1 VTVGGF
7 TVGVDIGGTKIQS
20 AAIRDEAIT
29 GSFRTPTPLTSAAD
43 LTAAVLESVE
53 GALAAA
59 GARREDLAGV
69 GIGVPGTV
77 DTAAGT
83 VSNSPN
89 MPGFEAPA
97 PVPLGGEISSAL
109 GDIPVTLGN
118 DVSVAVL
125 GEHRRGA
132 GRPYRNLLG
141 VWVGTGVG
149 GGLVLDGEV
158 FHGRGA
164 AGELGHTMV
173 EPGGRLCSCGQHGH
187 LEAYAGRGRM
197 EDRARE
203 LVKKGRRTVLFKLQE
218 KRGKPRVT
226 GGVWLEAM
234 QKGDRIANT
243 LIDEAVWALGVVLA
257 SAQNLLDLE
266 AMVIGGGLGDRLGRP
281 FVDRI
286 AEEMRPQ
293 LFVPEHAPVLLGSE
307 LKDLSGAVGA
317 AVLARA

>member
-1 VTVGGF
+1 VGAF

-20 AAIRDEAIT
+20 VAIRDDMVA
-29 GSFRTPTPLTSAAD
+29 GSFRTPTPLASAGD
-43 LTAAVLESVE
+43 LTAAVLASVD

-59 GARREDLAGV
+59 GAGRESLTGV

-77 DTAAGT
+77 GTEAGT

-89 MPGFEAPA
+89 LPGFEAPV
-97 PVPLGGEISSAL
+97 PVPLGGTISRAL
-109 GDIPVTLGN
+109 GGTPVTLGN

-132 GRPYRNLLG
+132 GRPFANLLG
-141 VWVGTGVG
+141 VWIGTGVG
-149 GGLVLDGEV
+149 GGLVLDGDV

-173 EPGGRLCSCGQHGH
+173 EPGGRECSCGQRGH

-197 EDRARE
+197 EARARE

-226 GGVWLEAM
+226 SGVWLEAM
-234 QKGDRIANT
+234 EKGDRIANT
-243 LIDEAVWALGVVLA
+243 LIDEAVWALGLVLA

-266 AMVIGGGLGDRLGRP
+266 AIVIGGGLGDRLGPP
-281 FVDRI
+281 FVERI
-286 AEEMRPQ
+286 GEEMRTQ
-293 LFVPEHAPVLLGSE
+293 LFVPERPPALLGSE

-317 AVLARA
+317 GALAGG